1 MLRINRIFVLSSIYW
16 IQGKSSSIHLN
27 GKGSMSVSVPSSNTI
42 NLLVDFDRGEIRN
55 MKEDE
60 RRLERTVFSFEILIT
75 RNLG

>member
-1 MLRINRIFVLSSIYW
+1 
-16 IQGKSSSIHLN
+16 
-27 GKGSMSVSVPSSNTI
+27 MSVSVPSSNTI

-60 RRLERTVFSFEILIT
+60 RRLERTVFSFEIVIT